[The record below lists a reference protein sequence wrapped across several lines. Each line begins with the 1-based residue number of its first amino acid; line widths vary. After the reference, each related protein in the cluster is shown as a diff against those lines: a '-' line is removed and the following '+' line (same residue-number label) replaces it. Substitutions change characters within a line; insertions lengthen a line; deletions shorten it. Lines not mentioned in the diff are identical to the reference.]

1 MVRADTDSIV
11 PCVSWNADGY
21 GYGGG
26 NYEGGYAGGRGGVRG
41 KGTHYSVPWYTLLP
55 IILYFALSFSY
66 I

>member
-41 KGTHYSVPWYTLLP
+41 KGTHYSVPWYILLP
-55 IILYFALSFSY
+55 IILLSLSLFY